1 MEKELTAIEKVE
13 LKKAMMDVKIN
24 YRPGT
29 LKYSQ
34 LIHTDVWQGSNY
46 KVYRDQWIRLQASIK
61 QEIKDAEQD
70 LITWVS
76 DGLCKEWLEEM
87 MLPESEEDEE
97 ETE

>member
-1 MEKELTAIEKVE
+1 MDKELAAIEKVE
-13 LKKAMMDVKIN
+13 LKKAMLDVKIN

-34 LIHTDVWQGSNY
+34 LIQTDVWQDSNY
-46 KVYRDQWIRLQASIK
+46 KMYRDQWIKLQASIK

-70 LITWVS
+70 LITWDS
-76 DGLCKEWLEEM
+76 DDLCKEWLEEM